1 MIQKVFCKSLSE
13 NDLSD
18 GFRRVG
24 SNISSEAFCPRRR
37 AFPVFGASRQAIVF
51 IIFNRLRNLARAAAP
66 GGLRRAPTRHTGG
79 PESDISARVV
89 KSQHLTPPSMYFDT
103 TISLNKFNAIVCAK
117 RSSYKTSCFN
127 FSQASEH
134 SRI

>member
-18 GFRRVG
+18 GFQRAG
-24 SNISSEAFCPRRR
+24 SNISSETCCPRQS

-51 IIFNRLRNLARAAAP
+51 IIFNRLRNLARAAAL
-66 GGLRRAPTRHTGG
+66 GGLRRVPTRRTGG

-89 KSQHLTPPSMYFDT
+89 KSQHLTNPINVF
-103 TISLNKFNAIVCAK
+103 
-117 RSSYKTSCFN
+117 
-127 FSQASEH
+127 
-134 SRI
+134 